1 MPPHGLSL
9 EEVAY
14 PGDDELALRAHQ
26 TRARRPA
33 LGGPA

>member
-1 MPPHGLSL
+1 MPPTGLTL
-9 EEVAY
+9 EEVGY
-14 PGDDELALRAHQ
+14 PGEDELALRARE